1 MTIKS
6 SHSLLL
12 CAIKQAE
19 LLHIHQHE
27 YKHATHFHSMHVTH
41 KSSTPLQVYHLT
53 VHVRRRCCCVPQTG
67 NGQKAL
73 MIGLIHGRMWSRV
86 FSIRFIHSEETVE
99 QCHLCKRHTQKLW
112 NLALPNRTQRKTWPA
127 RPWVRKGPI
136 YLLISHTLQQSML
149 KTTNFL
155 IDHGLVYLKD
165 QFLISASN

>member
-1 MTIKS
+1 MHSDIKVHKNTDKKTPFNNPFDYMTDCRTFLIMNASHVKKTPAMTIKS

-53 VHVRRRCCCVPQTG
+53 VCVRCRRRCCCCVPQTG

-86 FSIRFIHSEETVE
+86 FSLDLST
-99 QCHLCKRHTQKLW
+99 
-112 NLALPNRTQRKTWPA
+112 
-127 RPWVRKGPI
+127 VRK
-136 YLLISHTLQQSML
+136 L
-149 KTTNFL
+149 
-155 IDHGLVYLKD
+155 
-165 QFLISASN
+165 

>member
-86 FSIRFIHSEETVE
+86 FSLDLST
-99 QCHLCKRHTQKLW
+99 
-112 NLALPNRTQRKTWPA
+112 
-127 RPWVRKGPI
+127 VRK
-136 YLLISHTLQQSML
+136 LQSNATFASGIRRNFEASLSQTEL
-149 KTTNFL
+149 KER
-155 IDHGLVYLKD
+155 HGLQGHGSAKD
-165 QFLISASN
+165 PSTS